1 VEDGFILSCKT
12 GAVFNQAKVEMLM
25 KSKSESILTI
35 VVIALIWLIPLTAQA
50 AGPHDGFWKVNEVP
64 NMIISFNQS
73 GDEVVVLTL
82 LTDTGQWNALTGQAQ
97 GAQVEVSYVISVN
110 GVTAVYLIEFTSAT
124 TATNTLTS
132 CSPAPACFFEQPIN
146 VPFLVTKIF

>member
-1 VEDGFILSCKT
+1 MEDGFILSCKT

-25 KSKSESILTI
+25 ESKSESILTI

-50 AGPHDGFWKVNEVP
+50 AGPYDGFWKVNEVP

-124 TATNTLTS
+124 TATSTLTS
-132 CSPAPACFFEQPIN
+132 CSPGPACFFEQPIN